1 MADSE
6 FNIKV
11 GVKVDASGIQEQ
23 LNRIKGNKLQVDI
36 DTKNANKAIR
46 SIRKELERLAR
57 VKFELNDVGTAS
69 MSGKSGKYS
78 SSAAQAKKDA
88 ENMNASF
95 KELLSLQQAIKQGS
109 QQITLLD
116 PKKDSETI
124 KLFKEGINDFM
135 SQYNKLYAKVGK
147 NLSKSQKDIL
157 NKGFNADIPGVKQ
170 TTESYKELEKVASA
184 ISKAEIK
191 IASLDGVV
199 NADEIK
205 TYTNQL
211 NSLKNTYNKLRD
223 SLNGQLSTAQFAKL
237 SSSAEDT
244 VKKLELLD
252 SKMND
257 SRRNAAKK
265 IEQDLIAGNGIGG
278 DIEKSYNDFDRKFKK
293 LTEPTKESIAAA
305 KRISEVKEKI
315 NKQAS
320 FVGHRTE
327 QDQIAYEKELI
338 ANTKEYYAALKS
350 GNNIV
355 QENINKEK
363 DAANAA
369 KAGAKAEKEAASAIQ
384 LRAKANNLSLSM
396 DVWLQK
402 NSKAAD
408 AFGQQIRNLQMELKS
423 CDATRL
429 SGIQSEFKT
438 ITMQAE
444 AAGKTG
450 ISMTDRLK
458 MQFTRLSS
466 YFGAASVIIAGVQI
480 LKEGF
485 QNVLDVDTKLTEL
498 YRVTDL
504 TSSQYSNVYDT
515 LTASAQKYGTTLT
528 DLISQTADWS
538 RAGFNDPKQAA
549 GLAEITSVYQHIAD
563 IDADTSM
570 ENILTAYKG
579 FEPQLKKQFGSDAA
593 AAAEHIA
600 DVYNEIDNNY
610 ATTAADIG
618 EAVKRSA
625 SALSIAGNSLEQ
637 TAGMVTGITEV
648 TQDPEKAGNS
658 LKVLSMRLRGMK
670 GELQELGEE
679 TDSNV
684 ENLSQMQGKVLN
696 LTQGKVNIFDDA
708 GNFKSTYEI
717 MQSIADV
724 YDDLTDTDKADL
736 LETIAGKN
744 RANEVAALIQNWN
757 RVTQATKSAENS
769 TGSAMEEQEKY
780 ADSLQGRLNSLSSS
794 LQTISNNALDSG
806 FLKGLVSGATG
817 AVNAVNKIIETF
829 DTIPTVVGTAS
840 IAMSAFGKGVF
851 KTVIDETGKSKIE
864 LNDWVKNIGSSLKE
878 VVNGF
883 GQAFDGTFNKFNAKF
898 RNAKENVDFNPVK
911 FKGAFGGRSFVGTL
925 DNDIAKLNEFK
936 TLMKSLQ
943 DESNGRQI
951 DVGAV
956 IAQSMSGASNAA
968 KDFAKSWDLSNEA
981 LGNFSKKQI
990 EATGVISKTAT
1001 SMSNA
1006 KNIISAYN
1014 NLIDGTGK
1022 TQQKFASSVS
1032 TFNPK
1037 LGNYL
1042 SGLKGAQGSLAGYG
1056 VQLGIATVKTLA
1068 LEAATMA
1075 MSTALTMVIGAVVSI
1090 GINALMSWA
1099 NHAQEVADK
1108 VKDIRTEYSNQKKS
1122 LRETKTTID
1131 SVSDSYA
1138 KLSKHV
1144 DTATN
1149 KNIDLNTEEYEK
1161 YLDIVNKIGDAVPSL
1176 IKGYDD
1182 QGNAILSCAGNI
1194 DKLTEAYD
1202 KLEKKNNNKIIDN
1215 AKDTAEDAKNNAK
1228 TLKTDKMAR
1237 DAEKQL
1243 EKLMKGSKNLKEDIE
1258 NLDSEDRIAIANQLE
1273 DKAGI
1278 NKNWTESNVS
1288 FIERALTENKQAVKD
1303 YIAEYKKDMNG
1314 ASNKMRDIAEATIG
1328 NALIDGEYSNISE
1341 KMQDNV
1347 KGMISGMNFD
1357 FFNSK
1362 KINWDADKL
1371 KDYIGNMLNT
1381 FNSLDDD
1388 KQKKFEI
1395 FFDMKSKLNSG
1406 DCTVDE
1412 YIKSV
1417 DDVKSVIENSGFD
1430 KDMQYQLQMSLGIK
1444 DDDVAKN
1451 VKTLKKTLTDANISE
1466 DVVDEMVNG
1475 LTKTQLEAA
1484 VNLTVGDDSKLKD
1497 TLDKYK
1503 NAVSEYDGGYDTL
1516 AKKVEKYT
1524 EEISK
1529 INGSGIDVANGKFNN
1544 IDLNNRQELNWDDKN
1559 IKKYSAAL
1567 DSWGQ
1572 KAKDVK
1578 GTISTVFG
1586 ASNEFDGVEIAF
1598 SPMLQ
1603 TDNGAELLSKDTVY
1617 KYINGL
1623 IDKAGDGWKNED
1635 LFRLDTKG
1643 LDIDGKH
1650 ISNLLADIGDTAV
1663 ETGELM
1669 HDIGNKWTADNAMKD
1684 LTSGI
1689 EKEAAYLK
1697 AMSFDIN
1704 FDDEKEGIESL
1715 NSAMAEARSGAGLTK
1730 DSFDKLNSRYKSLD
1744 TYDAARLFEE
1754 TANGLSLNAKAVNE
1768 YESALNEKKLKETD
1782 DSISALKEKYAS
1794 LTNEIKNC
1802 SNASE
1807 KSKLIADRED
1817 VRAKISELGE
1827 MATMYEGLTSSYSKW
1842 QNAESSG
1849 NDRDMYQKIYSAQEG
1864 IKKELNNGWIDDGT
1878 EEYFKLIWGED
1889 KWNGAG
1895 KSVEDYRNQWAQL
1908 DSTIQGTNYSI
1919 SDFFTVNK
1927 DGELT
1932 SEGIFN
1938 FFDAVGQKQKE
1949 LGKDWIQYDENGNMK
1964 SFNFG
1969 IDGDKAVADAM
1980 GISEEL
1986 VQIFMRASQDAGFV
2000 VDFSGTYTQIADMQN
2015 EAKAAQAT
2023 LNDMFKTQYAFK
2035 FDTSSLTE
2043 ARESLSDA
2051 KKEFAEK
2058 GIFDLDEKGN
2068 VTAFHDTAKG
2078 AQEALQV
2085 VSTLQANVDQLN
2097 HHYIGLTVEDDSFK
2111 EPLKQLQDYESKAAT
2126 LNQLKL
2132 QPQVYSGQIEELE
2145 GELDNIVKYFD
2156 GLSKEQ
2162 KIKFGI
2168 DGLTPDEIESKI
2180 SSGEVTIPTTL
2191 DIQTQMSGDLSTLKD
2206 IAWLNS
2212 GLLTPDQEDV
2222 IKKKLNVEWETE
2234 NDTSKAEESE
2244 KKTEDE
2250 LSKDS
2255 KVDKKTT
2262 VKNDVKYDNIHD
2274 KDLELTKQLK
2284 IKPEISQDDIQ
2295 KSADA
2300 AMANVNLK
2308 KSGKT
2313 NFDFNFQSTNIRDL
2327 NAQISRA
2334 QALMNTFKNT
2344 DGNVDLSIEGAS
2356 DAQTILQTLIE
2367 QKQSLN
2373 QPAIMN
2379 VDISTIGD
2387 ENLQNA
2393 IGDMQQIQTL
2403 SNERDVKVA
2412 IGADT
2417 SDVDSKIQDVS
2428 GKLQSLI
2435 NDNPDIAA
2443 KLNLNTDDVQNALNS
2458 IQGTDI
2464 EAGAKLDPDA
2474 IATIQN
2480 TLSGISPEILAKVLA
2495 GDTSDLDNLTGKATV
2510 DAKPSSTDLGEDF
2523 TGTGQVSVTPLSTAL
2538 GGDFTGT
2545 GTATVTPATTFLGA
2559 DFTGTGQVTTTPV
2572 NTDFGNIFTGTG
2584 IASFTPASTYLGA
2597 NFSGDGKA
2605 NITPASTYLGGD
2617 FTGSGE
2623 ADMSAKS
2630 KFLGSDFTGTGV
2642 VTVTVN
2648 KVIGAVKD
2656 LIGGGGS
2663 KANGTAHVNGTAGN
2677 AFAKGN
2683 WGTKEDGSALM
2694 GELGQEIIVRDGH
2707 WFTVG
2712 DNGAEFVG
2720 YKKGDIVFNHK
2731 QSEELLKN
2739 GYVTSGGGRGKALA
2753 EGTSFSR
2760 GTPSRRPT
2768 YGSSNSTR
2776 GNAGGSSSSS
2786 GSRSSGSNSGSNS
2799 NANKEAEKSEQTL
2812 DWIETALNRVER
2824 AISRLDKTATSTF
2837 KNWTKR
2843 GTALNDQI
2851 NQTRREIDLQNQAY
2865 NRYMQQANS
2874 VGLDGGYA
2882 AKVRDGTID
2891 IEKITD
2897 DDLNNKISEY
2907 KQWYEKAL
2915 DCLDAIDELRESES
2929 KLYEQRFENVS
2940 TKYDGYLGVIQ
2951 HEKDMLDEFVSQTET
2966 AGYITS
2972 GKYYD
2977 AMSSNAKKQQE
2988 ELKKQRDEM
2997 VAELNNAVNS
3007 GTIEKYSESW
3017 YNMVNSIDDVTKSIE
3032 ECNTSLLEYQKNL
3045 RELDWQIFDLI
3056 QDKISKVADESE
3068 FLINLMSNKKLYED
3082 NGQLTDEGMASMGQ
3096 YGVKYNVYMAQ
3107 ADKYAKKIKELQA
3120 DLAKDP
3126 YNQDI
3131 ANQLQEYIEAQQEA
3145 ILNAEDM
3152 KNSIKDMVSD
3162 GIDKE
3167 LDSLQKLI
3175 DKRNDAL
3182 DAAKDLYDYQKKVK
3196 EQTKDIAS
3204 LEKQMAA
3211 YQGDVSEETKAK
3223 IQQIKVDLEEA
3234 KSDLEETEYEQYIS
3248 DQQKMLDDLYT
3259 DYETILNQRLDDID
3273 ALMADMISEINNN
3286 ASTIGATIESQ
3297 ADKVGYTLSESMNTI
3312 WLSGNGSISN
3322 VITMYGTKFDT
3333 ALTTTNT
3340 ALGYINTNIQNMI
3353 AQLNKI
3359 AGTKIK
3365 AAGASSAA
3373 TEKPKPAPAPAPA
3386 PKPQQNQQPK
3396 QVTVGGMINAG
3407 GARIYADSYG
3417 NGGGRQTFGND
3428 PIYTVLQERNG
3439 YVLTRWHK
3447 LSSGYTGWF
3456 KKSDVSAYALGAKN
3470 IRNNEMAWTQ
3480 ENGSEMIMRP
3490 SDGAILTPLAKNDS
3504 VLTSAASSNIW
3515 NMANNPSD
3523 FIKDNLDFDNIDTG
3537 ANVGNKTTYTQN
3549 LDKVVFN
3556 LPNVKN
3562 YDELLKSMQHDK
3574 NFERLIMS
3582 MTIDPI
3588 VGKSSLAKGKAIR

>member
-408 AFGQQIRNLQMELKS
+408 AFGRQIRNLQMELKS

-898 RNAKENVDFNPVK
+898 RNAKENVDFNSVK

-1314 ASNKMRDIAEATIG
+1314 ASSKMRDIAEATIG

-2313 NFDFNFQSTNIRDL
+2313 NFDFNFQSTNIKDL

-2753 EGTSFSR
+2753 EGTAFSR

-2776 GNAGGSSSSS
+2776 GNAGGGSSSS

-3480 ENGSEMIMRP
+3480 ENGYEMIMRP

-3523 FIKDNLDFDNIDTG
+3523 FIKDNLDFDKIDTG
-3537 ANVGNKTTYTQN
+3537 VNVGNKTTYTQN

>member
-408 AFGQQIRNLQMELKS
+408 AFGRQIRNLQMELKS

-515 LTASAQKYGTTLT
+515 LTDSAQKYGTTLT

-2313 NFDFNFQSTNIRDL
+2313 NFDFNFQSTNIKDL

-2495 GDTSDLDNLTGKATV
+2495 GDTSDLDNITGKATV
-2510 DAKPSSTDLGEDF
+2510 DAKPSSTDLGGDF

-2753 EGTSFSR
+2753 EGTAFSR

-2776 GNAGGSSSSS
+2776 GNAGGGSSSS

-3523 FIKDNLDFDNIDTG
+3523 FIKDNLDFDKIDTG